1 MLFNISQELID
12 LAEIFYSKSKKHLF
26 IVGGYVRNKILGVPD
41 YKNLD
46 IDLCSALTP
55 KEVKEVLKNKDFT
68 ILNEDNTFGV
78 LKIKGKENIY
88 EHATFRTEVYDHA
101 GSHNPTNVSFIEDLE
116 TDSIRR
122 DFKFNAIYYD
132 IYNDEIID
140 PLGGV
145 DDINI
150 RIISTTRSPRIVFN
164 DDSERILRLIR
175 QAVTLGFN
183 IEEETFN
190 RAKLNAF
197 KIKYLPKNRIK
208 NEFERILFANS
219 EYENLPNTKYAH
231 ARGILLLAEIGA
243 LEYILPEL
251 QKIYNLNIY
260 EDLGRDLFNH
270 IIDTFKN
277 VKEDNLD
284 LRLSVLLHDY
294 GKAESLINYKDIIHD
309 KDFLDSIIDKELGEN
324 GLQYNKKT
332 ISNIKNIIK
341 SLDFKINFLTPNYK
355 IREFI
360 INNYMQI
367 NNVFLLKKYILINK
381 YKKFNFA
388 FRRFVRQKSL
398 IEEGFYPSDIS
409 KLDISADDIIKNCKD
424 IENYKISEILTELL
438 KICLRNPRI
447 NKKEKLIME
456 VKKILNKNNKIRGV
470 LCL

>member
-341 SLDFKINFLTPNYK
+341 SLYF
-355 IREFI
+355 
-360 INNYMQI
+360 
-367 NNVFLLKKYILINK
+367 
-381 YKKFNFA
+381 
-388 FRRFVRQKSL
+388 
-398 IEEGFYPSDIS
+398 
-409 KLDISADDIIKNCKD
+409 
-424 IENYKISEILTELL
+424 
-438 KICLRNPRI
+438 
-447 NKKEKLIME
+447 
-456 VKKILNKNNKIRGV
+456 
-470 LCL
+470 